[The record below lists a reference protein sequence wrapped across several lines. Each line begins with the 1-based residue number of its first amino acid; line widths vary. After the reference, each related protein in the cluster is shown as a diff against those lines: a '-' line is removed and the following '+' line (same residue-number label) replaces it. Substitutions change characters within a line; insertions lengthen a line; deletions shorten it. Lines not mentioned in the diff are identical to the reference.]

1 MTIPGRGIPLDKRFE
16 VGMDLMHLK
25 NKNGAHWA
33 GGMDER
39 GELGSERKT
48 EPQRESRSC
57 SEHEEKPQEDADP
70 PPNGLRFI
78 LGADNLFEKVDVRCE
93 GRREVKVDP
102 KIWV

>member
-1 MTIPGRGIPLDKRFE
+1 MTIPGRGTPLNKRFE
-16 VGMDLMHLK
+16 VGMNLLCLK

-33 GGMDER
+33 RDMDGR

-48 EPQRESRSC
+48 EPQRESGSR
-57 SEHEEKPQEDADP
+57 SEHKEKPQEDADP

-93 GRREVKVDP
+93 GRREVKIDP
-102 KIWV
+102 KTWV